1 VAEEPGAVK
10 IRWESVVQSVVVAL
24 LVAMAVAAEQTYI
37 EVKMLRKELDQLRV
51 DVNDALQS
59 QR

>member
-1 VAEEPGAVK
+1 MK

>member
-1 VAEEPGAVK
+1 MKVK
-10 IRWESVVQSVVVAL
+10 WEGVVQSLIVAL
-24 LVAMAVAAEQTYI
+24 LLSVLGAAAQTYI
-37 EVKMLRKELDQLRV
+37 EVKMLRKEVDTLRI

>member
-1 VAEEPGAVK
+1 MAEEPGAVK

>member
-1 VAEEPGAVK
+1 MK
-10 IRWESVVQSVVVAL
+10 IRWEGVVQAVVVAL
-24 LVAMAVAAEQTYI
+24 LVSVVVAAEQTYV

-51 DVNDALQS
+51 DVSDALQN